1 MFQNLFK
8 EKPSLDQELDL
19 YKKKRIL
26 EIDQEVGEY
35 KVQRQLEMVDIA
47 KRCAKELGEYE
58 HNYHHSKEK
67 KGIEIAKLEA
77 KLESLAET
85 VKAREEVIAAD
96 NNLLKSKDAEIK
108 RLNDLLTLALKERNL
123 IVMPNKA

>member
-19 YKKKRIL
+19 YKKKRML

-35 KVQRQLEMVDIA
+35 KVQRQLEMVDMA
-47 KRCAKELGEYE
+47 KRCAEELGEYE
-58 HNYHHSKEK
+58 HNYHHSKEL

-77 KLESLAET
+77 KLEALAQT
-85 VKAREEVIAAD
+85 VKAREEVITAD

-108 RLNDLLTLALKERNL
+108 RLSDLLTLALKERNL
-123 IVMPNKA
+123 IIMPNKA